1 VSTRFQKLPGWVLL
15 SLLANGLFVLAIA
28 LLLLRDNWFLA
39 SSQASAPNSL
49 ESSPENRRLPL
60 LAKNLTSG
68 SELGPRHQLN
78 YQQWV
83 AQLGKEAEVI
93 AAQQPRNLSVLAGD
107 SLSLWFPTDLLPP
120 ERVWLN
126 QGISGETSKGLLK
139 RLSLFDGTQP
149 ETIFV
154 MIGINDLLRG
164 VKDETLLANQRQIIH
179 YLRQI
184 HPQAQIVVQSILPH
198 ADAKSTWEGR
208 DRLLKIPNL
217 RIRQLNQQL
226 KQIAAAEGANYLHL
240 YPLFADAQGN
250 LRPELS
256 TDGLHLNPQGYLVW
270 RSALQ
275 IFAQLQPHS
284 VN

>member
-39 SSQASAPNSL
+39 SSQASAPHSL
-49 ESSPENRRLPL
+49 EKSPESRPPL
-60 LAKNLTSG
+60 LAKNFASA
-68 SELGPRHQLN
+68 SDLGPRHQLN

-93 AAQQPRNLSVLAGD
+93 AAQQPQNLSVLVGD

-139 RLSLFDGTQP
+139 RLVLFDGTQP

-164 VKDETLLANQRQIIH
+164 VKDETLLANQRQIIR

-217 RIRQLNQQL
+217 RIRQLNHQL
-226 KQIAAAEGANYLHL
+226 KQIATAEGASYLHL